1 MAYNAAMETVYLET
15 TVVGTIA
22 SRDHPDPIIFARQLS
37 TRQWWAIARSRFDLK
52 ISDLVIAECS
62 AGDPTAATERL
73 AIVDGIDVVTPR
85 EDAESLAEALMLG
98 KAVPESEPRD
108 AAHIALAAVHGL
120 DYLVTWN
127 FKHVLNPHLQRRIGD
142 ICRDSGFVPSTI
154 CTPEQLLESNDDS

>member
-1 MAYNAAMETVYLET
+1 MPYHAAMETVYQT
-15 TVVGTIA
+15 TVAGTIA
-22 SRDHPDPIIFARQLS
+22 SQDHPDPIILARQLS
-37 TRQWWAIARSRFDLK
+37 TRQWWASARSRFDLK

-98 KAVPESEPRD
+98 KAVPDSEPRD

-127 FKHVLNPHLQRRIGD
+127 FKHILNPQLQRRIGD

-154 CTPEQLLESNDDS
+154 CTPEQLLESSDYS

>member
-1 MAYNAAMETVYLET
+1 METVYLET

-22 SRDHPDPIIFARQLS
+22 SRDHPDPIVLARQLS
-37 TRQWWAIARSRFDLK
+37 TRKWWADAPARFDLR

-62 AGDPTAATERL
+62 AGDPTAAAERL
-73 AIVDGIDVVTPR
+73 AIVDGIDLVTPR

-120 DYLVTWN
+120 TYLVTWN
-127 FKHVLNPHLQRRIGD
+127 FKHILNPHLQRRIGD
-142 ICRDSGFVPSTI
+142 ICRESGFTPATI
-154 CTPEQLLESNDDS
+154 CTPEQLLESYDDT